1 MSNYTVKRL
10 LEIAIAELGYCEKAS
25 NSQLDDKTA
34 NAGKNNWTKYARDLH
49 QAGYYNGNK
58 NGFAWCDM
66 FVDWVFYK
74 LCGSNAAKA
83 QELQCQTG
91 PYGAGCTWSAKYYKQ
106 QGRYYTTN
114 PQPGDQVFFG
124 RDGEYEHTGI
134 VEYVQNGTLHTIE
147 GNTSNKVARKTYSL
161 TSAYILGYGRPK
173 FDPEPTNSAT
183 TTPTKTVVE
192 VAKEVIDGK
201 WGNGADRRVKLTNAG
216 YNYAE
221 VQAKVNELL
230 NPNRKSVEEVAQE
243 CIKGLWGNGKDREK
257 RLTEAGYD
265 YATVQKRVNQLLNH

>member
-10 LEIAIAELGYCEKAS
+10 LEIAIAELDYCEKAS
-25 NSQLDDKTA
+25 NFQLDDKTA

-106 QGRYYTTN
+106 QGRYHTTN

-134 VEYVQNGTLHTIE
+134 VEHVQNGTLHTIE

-161 TSAYILGYGRPK
+161 ASVYILGYGRPK
-173 FDPEPTNSAT
+173 FDPEVADSAT
-183 TTPTKTVVE
+183 TTPIKTVVE
-192 VAKEVIDGK
+192 VAKEVIDGN